1 MNQSYTPTDA
11 LSYLAAVDDYAFQFI
26 EHPCAHDADSDVR
39 RFLQLKRQRS
49 ARRMQD
55 ARRRV
60 ETLNGAVGLGN
71 RLSYMYGTALAWN

>member
-1 MNQSYTPTDA
+1 MVERRIKEGQGSVPGRQKPKE
-11 LSYLAAVDDYAFQFI
+11 SQLAETEEVA
-26 EHPCAHDADSDVR
+26 AHHVR

-55 ARRRV
+55 ARRHV